1 MKLEQKSGDVSRRAA
16 VHAALGDPARVQ
28 MVDALA
34 LSDRSPGELG
44 SLLRLPTNLLA
55 HHLNVLER
63 VGAVARTRSE
73 HDRRRTY
80 VRLVPGALAGVAAV
94 PSAVADRLAEL
105 TDGRVVFACTANSA
119 RSQLAAA
126 SWRQLTGGEAASA
139 GTEPADRVHPGAV
152 AAARRHGLDLRGAST
167 ARLDDVLTAEDLL
180 VAVCDHAYESLHRTA
195 ARGLVHWSVADPVP
209 LNSLEAFAAAFSDI
223 VGRIRYLAARGT
235 T

>member
-1 MKLEQKSGDVSRRAA
+1 MRLEQKSGDVSRRAA

-55 HHLNVLER
+55 HHLNLLER
-63 VGAVARTRSE
+63 VGAVARIRSE

-80 VRLVPGALAGVAAV
+80 VRLVPDALAGVAAV

-209 LNSLEAFAAAFSDI
+209 LNSLEAFDAAFSDI

>member
-1 MKLEQKSGDVSRRAA
+1 MKLEQKSGDVARRAE

-34 LSDRSPGELG
+34 LGDRSPGELG

-94 PSAVADRLAEL
+94 SPAVADRLAEL

-152 AAARRHGLDLRGAST
+152 AAARRHGLDLGGAST
-167 ARLDDVLTAEDLL
+167 ARLDDVLTADDLL
-180 VAVCDHAYESLHRTA
+180 VAVCDHAYESLHRTP
-195 ARGLVHWSVADPVP
+195 ARGLMHWSVADPVP
-209 LNSLEAFAAAFSDI
+209 LNNSEAFDTAFSDI
-223 VGRIRYLAARGT
+223 VGRIRHLAARST